1 MKLDL
6 TNVCVAVI
14 ILICLLLL
22 CHTANFLYPKNR
34 FANLPLT
41 IPKGPAPIKYN
52 KIVYG
57 NQNCSDCNL
66 VGQAEIPCKI
76 IQSCSQPAEEEYQL
90 SESELAVIYKV
101 AYQQAG
107 NEVLY
112 RTLKKKI

>member
-1 MKLDL
+1 MKLDS

-22 CHTANFLYPKNR
+22 CHTANFLYPKNS
-34 FANLPLT
+34 FENLPLS
-41 IPKGPAPIKYN
+41 IQGKPEALKYN

-76 IQSCSQPAEEEYQL
+76 IQSCLQPAEEEYQL

-101 AYQQAG
+101 AYEQAG

-112 RTLKKKI
+112 RTLQKKI